1 MEYFDF
7 SGKQLSRVFK
17 GNWQLAGGHG
27 EISIHDAI
35 EDLFMFVE
43 HGINVFDV
51 GDIYT
56 GAEEILG
63 AFLKRYKS
71 IHGASKFERLRV
83 HTKFVPDLNALE
95 DLNKKDI
102 RFVIERSLQRLG
114 LDRLHLVQFHWWDYS
129 KGDMVKAALYL
140 EELRQTG
147 LIEEIGVT
155 NMDCEHLNLLLDAGV
170 KIASNQIQFSLLDPR
185 PLNGMLELAKKRDI
199 AIFCYGVLAG
209 GLLGYKNPVF
219 DPTNRSHIKYKL
231 MIDEIGHEYYDALLE
246 LLSELSIKYGTT
258 VADIATKFVLQTD
271 GVSSAI
277 LGPRNRKHIDELDK
291 LWEFKLTND
300 DYHKLLEIMKNH
312 GKHITTDVYSYER
325 NRDGAHGII
334 MKYNLNNMRISK
346 E

>member
-7 SGKQLSRVFK
+7 SGHKLSKIFK

-27 EISIHDAI
+27 EVDIHKAI
-35 EDLFMFVE
+35 DDLFIFVE
-43 HGINVFDV
+43 HGINAFDV

-56 GAEEILG
+56 GAEEIIG

-71 IHGASKFERLRV
+71 IHGKTNFDKIRV

-102 RFVIERSLQRLG
+102 RFIIERSMQRLG
-114 LDRLHLVQFHWWDYS
+114 LEKVHLVQFHWWDYS

-140 EELRQTG
+140 EELRETG
-147 LIEEIGVT
+147 LIDDIGVT
-155 NMDCEHLNLLLDAGV
+155 NMDVEHLKMLLDAGV
-170 KIASNQIQFSLLDPR
+170 KIKSNQIQFSLLDPR
-185 PLNGMLELAKKRDI
+185 PLNGMLEFAEKNNIK
-199 AIFCYGVLAG
+199 IFAYGVLAG
-209 GLLGYKNPVF
+209 GLLGSSNPIY

-231 MIDEIGHEYYDALLE
+231 IIDEVSHEYYDDMLE
-246 LLSELSIKYGTT
+246 TLSKLAKKYNTT
-258 VADIATKFVLQTD
+258 VSDIATKFVLQTS

-277 LGPRNRKHIDELDK
+277 LGPRNEKHIGELDK
-291 LWEFKLTND
+291 LWEFKLEKQ
-300 DYHKLLEIMKNH
+300 DYDLLFNKLKQKTKKIK
-312 GKHITTDVYSYER
+312 GDVYSYER
-325 NRDGAHGII
+325 DRVGPHGQI